1 MTTVEIILAIV
12 AALLGSTGLSTVV
25 VTCLNRH
32 WAKKDK
38 KDKGDPRI
46 DALVNAQKVTMID
59 RVRYLGGKYIENRQI
74 SLEDKENLQAMHDAY
89 KALGGNGHLDTVMK
103 EVEKLPV
110 VGLTHE

>member
-25 VTCLNRH
+25 VACLNRH
-32 WAKKDK
+32 WSKKDK
-38 KDKGDPRI
+38 QNQGDPRI

-59 RVRYLGGKYIENRQI
+59 RVRYLGGKYIDNGQI
-74 SLEDKENLQAMHDAY
+74 SLEDKETLKDFHAAY
-89 KALGGNGHLDTVMK
+89 KALGGNGHLDTVMD

-110 VGLTHE
+110 VGNTHD